1 MPDRNEVSHEELGDV
16 RERVAST
23 EAKLDAM
30 KSTQERLVEGQGEI
44 LNQLET
50 INTTTLDREKFNRE
64 YRPQIKKN
72 SRHRTIAKGF
82 VGLGSLLASAL
93 SITVFGI

>member
-1 MPDRNEVSHEELGDV
+1 MSERDDVTHEELGNV

-23 EAKLDAM
+23 EAKLDSM

-44 LNQLET
+44 LSQLESM
-50 INTTTLDREKFNRE
+50 NAATLDREKFNRE

-72 SRHRTIAKGF
+72 SRHRTVAKGF
-82 VGLGSLLASAL
+82 VGLGSLMASFL
-93 SITVFGI
+93 SLSVIGI